1 MTDVTDMTM
10 QAPSH
15 FFAADALAGRVA
27 VVTGGSSG
35 IGLATVELLLASGAA
50 VALCGRNAER
60 LDRAVTGLREQF
72 PNAKLFAQPCDVLDA
87 AAVKDFA
94 AASEAALGPASMLV
108 NNAGQGRVS
117 TFADTDDAAWMEE
130 LHLKFFSVI
139 HPTRAFLPQLAAQRA
154 VLGDAAIVCANSL
167 LARQPEP
174 HMVATSAA
182 RAGLLN
188 LVRSMATEFAPQGVR
203 VNGILIGLVESGQ
216 WRRRFEARE
225 DKSEDWAAWST
236 QLAKTKHIPLG
247 RLGLPTEAAR
257 AILFLASPLASYT
270 TGSHIDVSGGHSRHA

>member
-1 MTDVTDMTM
+1 MTTP
-10 QAPSH
+10 QLSPNL
-15 FFAADALAGRVA
+15 FAADALAGRVA

-35 IGLATVELLLASGAA
+35 IGLATVELLLDSGAA
-50 VALCGRNAER
+50 VALCGRDAER
-60 LDRAVTGLREQF
+60 LDRAVAGLRATR
-72 PNAKLFAQPCDVLDA
+72 PGARLFARTCDVLDA
-87 AAVKDFA
+87 ASVQRFA
-94 AASEAALGPASMLV
+94 ADSEAALGPASMLV

-117 TFADTDDAAWMEE
+117 TFADTDDKAWSDE

-139 HPTRAFLPQLAAQRA
+139 HPTRAFLPQLVAQRA
-154 VLGDAAIVCANSL
+154 ALGDAAIVCANSL

-182 RAGLLN
+182 RAGLLS

-216 WRRRFEARE
+216 WRRRFEARAQTE
-225 DKSEDWAAWST
+225 LDWDAWSG
-236 QLAKTKHIPLG
+236 QLARDKHIPLG
-247 RLGLPTEAAR
+247 RLGLPIEAAR

-270 TGSHIDVSGGHSRHA
+270 TGSHIDISGGHSRHA

>member
-1 MTDVTDMTM
+1 MTAMTM
-10 QAPSH
+10 RSSH
-15 FFAADALAGRVA
+15 FFATDALAGRVA

-35 IGLATVELLLASGAA
+35 IGLATVELLLGCGAA

-60 LDRAVTGLREQF
+60 LDRAVSGLRGQF
-72 PNAKLFAQPCDVLDA
+72 PRAELFAQPCDVLDA
-87 AAVKDFA
+87 ASVKAFA
-94 AASEAALGPASMLV
+94 AASEAALGAASMLV

-117 TFADTDDAAWMEE
+117 TFATTDDAAWTEE
-130 LHLKFFSVI
+130 LNLKFFSVI
-139 HPTRAFLPQLAAQRA
+139 NPTRAFLPQLAAQRA
-154 VLGDAAIVCANSL
+154 VLGDASIVCANSL

-225 DKSEDWAAWST
+225 DKSQGWPAWSG
-236 QLAKTKHIPLG
+236 QLAQNKHIPLG

-270 TGSHIDVSGGHSRHA
+270 TGSHIDISGGLSRHA

>member
-1 MTDVTDMTM
+1 MTN
-10 QAPSH
+10 AAIASPF
-15 FFAADALAGRVA
+15 FFAPDALAGRVA

-35 IGLATVELLLASGAA
+35 IGLATVELLLGCGAA
-50 VALCGRNAER
+50 VALCGRSAER
-60 LDRAVTGLREQF
+60 LERAVAGLRERH
-72 PNAKLFAQPCDVLDA
+72 PAAKLYAAPCDVLDA
-87 AAVKDFA
+87 AAVAAFA
-94 AASEAALGPASMLV
+94 AASEAALGPAAMLV

-117 TFADTDDAAWMEE
+117 TFANTDDTAWTEE

-139 HPTRAFLPQLAAQRA
+139 NPTRAFLPQLAAQRA

-225 DKSEDWAAWST
+225 DKSQDWSAWSG
-236 QLAKTKHIPLG
+236 QLASSKHIPLG

-270 TGSHIDVSGGHSRHA
+270 TGSHIDISGGLSRHA

>member
-1 MTDVTDMTM
+1 MTTS
-10 QAPSH
+10 APSPS

-35 IGLATVELLLASGAA
+35 IGLATVELLLGCGAA

-60 LDRAVTGLREQF
+60 LDAAVAGLRAQY
-72 PNAKLFAQPCDVLDA
+72 PGAKLFAQTCDVRDA
-87 AAVKDFA
+87 ASVRAFA

-154 VLGDAAIVCANSL
+154 ALGDAAIVCANSL

-225 DKSEDWAAWST
+225 DKSQDWAAWSR
-236 QLAKTKHIPLG
+236 QLATTKHIPLG

-270 TGSHIDVSGGHSRHA
+270 TGSHIDISGGHSRHA

>member
-1 MTDVTDMTM
+1 MTTTTS
-10 QAPSH
+10 PS
-15 FFAADALAGRVA
+15 FLAADALAGRVA

-35 IGLATVELLLASGAA
+35 IGLATVELLLAAGAA

-60 LDRAVTGLREQF
+60 LDRAVATLREAR
-72 PNAKLFAQPCDVLDA
+72 PSARLFAQTCDVLDPA
-87 AAVKDFA
+87 SVKAFA
-94 AASEAALGPASMLV
+94 AASEAALGPASMLI

-117 TFADTDDAAWMEE
+117 TFADTEDSAWTEE

-139 HPTRAFLPQLAAQRA
+139 HPTRAFLPQLAAQHA

-225 DKSEDWAAWST
+225 DKSQDWSAWSG
-236 QLAKTKHIPLG
+236 QLAKNKHIPLG

-270 TGSHIDVSGGHSRHA
+270 TGSHIDISGGLSRYA

>member
-1 MTDVTDMTM
+1 MTVMTVH
-10 QAPSH
+10 APSH

-60 LDRAVTGLREQF
+60 LDRAVAGLREQF
-72 PNAKLFAQPCDVLDA
+72 PHAKLFAQPCDVLDG
-87 AAVKDFA
+87 AAVKAFA
-94 AASEAALGPASMLV
+94 AASETALGQASMLV

-117 TFADTDDAAWMEE
+117 TFADTEDAAWMDE

-225 DKSEDWAAWST
+225 DKSQDWAAWSS

-270 TGSHIDVSGGHSRHA
+270 TGSHIDISGGHSRHA

>member
-1 MTDVTDMTM
+1 M
-10 QAPSH
+10 QDKHTS
-15 FFAADALAGRVA
+15 FLAADALAGRVA

-35 IGLATVELLLASGAA
+35 IGLATVELLLGCGAA

-60 LDRAVTGLREQF
+60 LERAVAGLRVQY
-72 PNAKLFAQPCDVLDA
+72 PKATLFAQPCDVLDA
-87 AAVKDFA
+87 ASVKAFA
-94 AASEAALGPASMLV
+94 AASEAALGPASMLI

-117 TFADTDDAAWMEE
+117 TFADTEDAAWTEE

-188 LVRSMATEFAPQGVR
+188 LVRSMAAEFAPQGVR
-203 VNGILIGLVESGQ
+203 VNGILLGLVESGQ

-225 DKSEDWAAWST
+225 DTSQDWAAWSG
-236 QLAKTKHIPLG
+236 QLAARKDIPLG
-247 RLGLPTEAAR
+247 RLGLPVEAAR

-270 TGSHIDVSGGHSRHA
+270 TGSHIDISGGLSRHA

>member
-1 MTDVTDMTM
+1 MN
-10 QAPSH
+10 ASNNN
-15 FFAADALAGRVA
+15 FFAPDALAGRVA

-35 IGLATVELLLASGAA
+35 IGLATVELLLDCGAA
-50 VALCGRNAER
+50 VALCGRDAQR
-60 LDRAVTGLREQF
+60 LEQAVAGLRARRPE
-72 PNAKLFAQPCDVLDA
+72 ARLFARTCDVLDGN
-87 AAVKDFA
+87 AVRSFA
-94 AASEAALGPASMLV
+94 AQSEAALGPASMLI

-117 TFADTDDAAWMEE
+117 TFASTEDQAWTDE

-154 VLGDAAIVCANSL
+154 VHGDAAIVCANSL

-203 VNGILIGLVESGQ
+203 VNGILIGLIESGQ
-216 WRRRFEARE
+216 WRRRFDARE
-225 DKSEDWAAWST
+225 DKSLDWAAWSG
-236 QLAKTKHIPLG
+236 QLAKDKHIPLG
-247 RLGLPTEAAR
+247 RLGLPMEAAR
-257 AILFLASPLASYT
+257 AILFLASPLSSYT
-270 TGSHIDVSGGHSRHA
+270 SGSHLDISGGHSRNA